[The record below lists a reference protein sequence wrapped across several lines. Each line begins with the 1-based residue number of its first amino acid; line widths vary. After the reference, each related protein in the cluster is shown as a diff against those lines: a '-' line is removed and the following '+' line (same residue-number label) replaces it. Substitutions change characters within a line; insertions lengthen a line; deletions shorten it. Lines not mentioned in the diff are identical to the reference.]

1 VIAEAQLSAAPS
13 GRTAC
18 FILDLGFT
26 NAEAAVAVAHELAQ
40 RMLGHME
47 ALLADPATDLPAQLR
62 AGLAA
67 LADPLAEQSSERVT
81 VTMLDTSRAPAWR
94 AHPAGRRRR

>member
-67 LADPLAEQSSERVT
+67 LADALAQQTTGEATVTTLDTPLA
-81 VTMLDTSRAPAWR
+81 RAWCD
-94 AHPAGRRRR
+94 HPAGRAR